1 MEYFLFALRNLKRK
15 GIRSWL
21 TLLGICIGI
30 AAVVSL
36 ISLGDGLKIAVSSQF
51 GVSATE
57 LINVRA
63 GGSGFSAPGSD
74 VVKPLTKE
82 DVNAIERIS
91 SVDFAIPRNIQ
102 TVYADFN
109 DKRIFGSAT
118 SIPEGN
124 EKELYQIVDI
134 ETQEGSLIKEGDS
147 KKILIGY
154 SLSLG
159 EKNGFDKDI
168 RAGNKISIS
177 GTDFTV
183 AGIIKKTGSFM
194 VDGIIFMHN
203 SDMEEIGNYGDN
215 VDIIAVK
222 AKDKSL
228 VNKTKTDIEKL
239 MRQRRGVTLGNEDF
253 IVSTPESSLAQVN
266 QILTAIQIF
275 VSIIAFI
282 SIIIGAFGIAN
293 TMTTSVLERR
303 KEIGILKA
311 IGAKNSQIFMQFFV
325 ESGFLGIIGGIL
337 GITLGVLMGYVG
349 TIEINAFFN
358 STTSPQLNFM
368 LIFFSLF
375 GSFLIGALSGIFPA
389 MKAAKQNP
397 VQALT
402 T

>member
-1 MEYFLFALRNLKRK
+1 MEYFLFALRNLQRK

-36 ISLGDGLKIAVSSQF
+36 ISLGDGLKIAVTSQF
-51 GVSATE
+51 GVSSTE
-57 LINVRA
+57 LINVQA

-74 VVKPLTKE
+74 VVKPLTKA
-82 DVNAIERIS
+82 DVEAIGKIS
-91 SVDFAIPRNIQ
+91 SVDFAIARNIG
-102 TVYADFN
+102 TISMEFN
-109 DKRIFGSAT
+109 NKIIFTSAT
-118 SIPEGN
+118 TIPDGD
-124 EKELYQIVDI
+124 EKKLYEIVDL
-134 ETQEGSLIKEGDS
+134 ETAEGRLLKEGDS
-147 KKILIGY
+147 KRILIGY
-154 SLSLG
+154 SLSEG
-159 EKNGFDKDI
+159 SKNGFDKDI
-168 RAGNKISIS
+168 KAGNKISIL
-177 GTDFTV
+177 GENFTV
-183 AGIIKKTGSFM
+183 AGILKKEGSFL
-194 VDGIIFMHN
+194 VDGITFMHN
-203 SDMEEIGNYGDN
+203 SDLENLKKYGDN

-222 AKDKSL
+222 VKNKDL
-228 VNKTKTDIEKL
+228 INRTKTDIEKL
-239 MRQRRGVTLGNEDF
+239 MRQRRDVKVGSEDF
-253 IVSTPESSLAQVN
+253 KVSTPESSLAQVN

-275 VSIIAFI
+275 VAIIASI

-337 GITLGVLMGYVG
+337 GITFGAFLGYFG
-349 TIEINAFFN
+349 TYEINNFFA
-358 STTSPQLNFM
+358 SDAVPKINFM

-375 GSFLIGALSGIFPA
+375 GSFLIGAVSGIFPA

-402 T
+402 S